1 LSDRTEAI
9 TKILSRNDTSE
20 TGGHQ
25 GGILIPKKPE
35 ILSFFPSLKEQELN
49 PRKMITFHDHT
60 GNRWIFSFI
69 HYNNRLF
76 GGTRNEYRLTGMT
89 KCLRYVNATA
99 GDTIKLLRDE
109 NGIYWFEHYP
119 ANKAKRDAGSPLR
132 LGNTWKVVNI
142 K

>member
-1 LSDRTEAI
+1 MCGSQAEEIHHFPFSENKT
-9 TKILSRNDTSE
+9 TQKNDFISY
-20 TGGHQ
+20 G
-25 GGILIPKKPE
+25 
-35 ILSFFPSLKEQELN
+35 EL
-49 PRKMITFHDHT
+49 
-60 GNRWIFSFI
+60 FI
-69 HYNNRLF
+69 HYNTRLF

-109 NGIYWFEHYP
+109 NGIYWFEHHP